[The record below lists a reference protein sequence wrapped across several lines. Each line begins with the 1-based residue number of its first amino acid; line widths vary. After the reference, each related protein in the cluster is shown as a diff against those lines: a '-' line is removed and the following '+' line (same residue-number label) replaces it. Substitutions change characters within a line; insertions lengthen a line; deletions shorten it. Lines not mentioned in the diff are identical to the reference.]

1 MEIDRRHTLALL
13 AGGIASAL
21 FPIPCYS
28 AATGRKRELFL
39 SARAD
44 AYGDYRVTG
53 FSAEGVPALDLKLP
67 GRGHAFAVT
76 PNCNSAVL
84 FARRP
89 GRFALVLDLNSGR
102 VDRHFTTPADR
113 HFYGHGVF
121 SPDGEWLYA
130 TENDFEGERG
140 VIGVYDVRRGFT
152 RVGELP
158 SHGTGPHEVALLPD
172 GETLA
177 VANGGIITRPEMPRI
192 KLNLPT
198 MSPSLCYVD
207 RHDGRLRQKLT
218 LEPALH
224 QLSIRHLDVNSNGV
238 VAIVMQYE
246 GSARDLV
253 PLIALHRFNE
263 RLELIQAPIEVLR
276 SMRNYCGGVCFDTSG
291 ATFAISSPRG
301 NVITFWDT
309 DSGQH
314 LSSVTMSDG
323 CGVAPGTRPNEFLA
337 SGGLG
342 DVVMVDAP
350 LGTQKS
356 LALSGLESASW
367 DNHMGVACDGE
378 RWSEI

>member
-13 AGGIASAL
+13 AGGIAGAL

-28 AATGRKRELFL
+28 AAAGRKQKLFL
-39 SARAD
+39 SARAG
-44 AYGDYRVTG
+44 ASGGYRVAG
-53 FSAEGVPALDLKLP
+53 FSAHGVPVFDLTLP
-67 GRGHAFAVT
+67 GRGHAFAVA
-76 PNCNSAVL
+76 PSGNSAVL

-89 GRFALVLDLNSGR
+89 GRFALVLDLNGGR

-121 SPDGEWLYA
+121 SPDGHLLYA

-140 VIGVYDVRRGFT
+140 VIGVYDVRRDFT
-152 RVGELP
+152 RIGEFP
-158 SHGTGPHEVALLPD
+158 SHGTGPHEVVLLPD

-207 RHDGRLRQKLT
+207 RHNGRLRQKLT
-218 LEPALH
+218 LEPALN
-224 QLSIRHLDVNSNGV
+224 QLSIRHLDVNSDGV

-246 GSARDLV
+246 GLARDLV

-263 RLELIQAPIEVLR
+263 SLELVQAPPEVLR

-291 ATFAISSPRG
+291 ETFAVSSPRG

-314 LSSVTMSDG
+314 LSSVTVSDG

-367 DNHMGVACDGE
+367 DNHMDVACSGV
-378 RWSEI
+378 